1 MPKTRAPKG
10 SRFQNNPAGK
20 PAGHQPANAAAKA
33 APKSAPRPQR
43 GIPDRDT
50 LLKYIREGGETDKAA
65 LAKAFGLK
73 GEERRALRQL
83 LQTLEAEG
91 ALGRRG
97 RSGFAEKGALPEVGV
112 VDVVERD
119 TDGELYVKLT
129 KGEDAPLVVLA
140 ASRKGD
146 TGPAPGMGDRLLV
159 RFVKLES
166 GEHEARLIKSLGAGA
181 QRVLGVIRKARHE
194 VRVEPVD
201 RRSKDSLLL
210 TDPKA
215 QELRD
220 GDLVLAQATAAETRY
235 GPKRGKLLEVI
246 GREDEPR
253 SASLLAIYAHGI
265 PTGFSAAA
273 EAEAEAG
280 QPPTLAGREDLRHVP
295 FITIDPADARDHDD
309 AVFAEPDDDP
319 KNPGGWIVWVAIAD
333 VAAYVRPNSALDE
346 TAREK
351 ANSVYFPDRVEP
363 MLPEVLS
370 NGLCSLREGENR
382 ACMAVRMVFG
392 ADGRKRSHKFVR
404 GLMRSAAKLSY
415 EQAQAAA
422 DGTPDDKTRPIAKT
436 IIAPLYAA
444 YAVLKKGRDARS
456 PLAIESAER
465 RIVISAEGEVASI
478 TPRAALEAHKL
489 IEEMMIQANVSAA
502 ETLEARKTPL
512 IYRIHDTPSAEKV
525 QALADFLQTLDIA
538 WSKGEAP
545 TTARFNKLL
554 GETRD
559 GPHADI
565 VNEVVLRTQMQA
577 IYSTENIGHF
587 GLNLAKYAH
596 FTSPIRRYA
605 DLIVHRGLVTALG
618 LGADGLSD
626 RDIQKMKDTAESITF
641 AERRAMAAERDATDR
656 YVAAYLSDRV
666 GAEFGGRITG
676 VTRFGLFVRLDETG
690 ADGLVP
696 VSKLGGEYFVH
707 DDRSHALVGERTGAR
722 WPLGMTVTVK
732 LVEATPITGG
742 LLFEMLSEPAAADP
756 NAPKPRLGMR
766 DRGDRARGGFRG
778 GGGGGYKGPP
788 RAGQPG
794 RPKNIRAGKKGGPR
808 R

>member
-20 PAGHQPANAAAKA
+20 AAGTPQGKPAAKA
-33 APKSAPRPQR
+33 APQSQHRPQR

-73 GEERRALRQL
+73 GEERRTLRHL

-97 RSGFAEKGALPEVGV
+97 RRGFAEAGALPEVGV
-112 VDVVERD
+112 VDVIERD
-119 TDGELYVKLT
+119 PDGELLVRLT
-129 KGEDAPLVVLA
+129 KGDDAPLVPLA
-140 ASRKGD
+140 PARKED
-146 TGPAPGMGDRLLV
+146 VGPAPGIGDRLLV
-159 RFVKLES
+159 RFVKLEN
-166 GEHEARLIKSLGAGA
+166 GQTEARLIKALGAGG
-181 QRVLGVIRKARHE
+181 QRILGVIRKARRE

-210 TDPKA
+210 TDPQA

-220 GDLVLAQATAAETRY
+220 GDLVLAQATTAETRY
-235 GPKRGKLLEVI
+235 GPKRGKLIEVI

-253 SASLLAIYAHGI
+253 AASLIAIYAHGI
-265 PTGFSAAA
+265 PTGFPAAA
-273 EAEAEAG
+273 EAEAAAA
-280 QPPTLAGREDLRHVP
+280 QPPTLAGREDLRQVP
-295 FITIDPADARDHDD
+295 FVTIDPADARDHDD
-309 AVFAEPDDDP
+309 AVYAERDDDP

-333 VAAYVRPNSALDE
+333 VAAYVRPGSALDE

-370 NGLCSLREGENR
+370 NGLCSLREAENR
-382 ACMAVRMVFG
+382 ACLAVRMVFG
-392 ADGRKRSHKFVR
+392 ADGRKRSHRFIR

-422 DGTPDDKTRPIAKT
+422 DGTPDDKTGPITKS
-436 IIAPLYAA
+436 IVQPLYAA

-465 RIVISAEGEVASI
+465 RIVINHEGEVASI
-478 TPRAALEAHKL
+478 TPRASLEAHKL

-502 ETLEARKTPL
+502 ETLEAKRTPL
-512 IYRIHDTPSAEKV
+512 IYRIHDTPSQEKV
-525 QALADFLQTLDIA
+525 QALVDFLQTLGIA

-545 TTARFNKLL
+545 RTDRFNKLL
-554 GETRD
+554 DETRD
-559 GPHADI
+559 GPNGDI

-587 GLNLAKYAH
+587 GLNLTKYAH

-605 DLIVHRGLVTALG
+605 DLIVHRGLITALG
-618 LGADGLSD
+618 LGSDGLSD

-656 YVAAYLSDRV
+656 YVAAFLADRV
-666 GAEFGGRITG
+666 GAEFDGRITG
-676 VTRFGLFVRLDETG
+676 VTRFGLFVRLNETG

-707 DDRSHALVGERTGAR
+707 DDRVHALVGERTGAR
-722 WPLGMTVTVK
+722 WPLGMPVQVK
-732 LVEATPITGG
+732 LAEATPITGG
-742 LLFEMLSEPAAADP
+742 LVFEMLSEPAAADP

-766 DRGDRARGGFRG
+766 ARGDHRPGGPRAGGGGGFRG
-778 GGGGGYKGPP
+778 PKRGP
-788 RAGQPG
+788 QG
-794 RPKNIRAGKKGGPR
+794 RPKNIRTGKKGGPR

>member
-1 MPKTRAPKG
+1 MPKPRQPKSLRFPKG
-10 SRFQNNPAGK
+10 L
-20 PAGHQPANAAAKA
+20 
-33 APKSAPRPQR
+33 
-43 GIPDRDT
+43 PDRDT
-50 LLKYIREGGETDKAA
+50 LLKYVRDSGETDKNAI
-65 LAKAFGLK
+65 AKAFALK

-83 LQTLEAEG
+83 LQTMEAEG

-97 RSGFAEKGALPEVGV
+97 RSGFAEVGALPEVGV
-112 VDVVERD
+112 VDVVDRD
-119 TDGELYVKLT
+119 ADGELFVKLT
-129 KGEDAPLVVLA
+129 KGDDAPLVVLA

-181 QRVLGVIRKARHE
+181 QRVLGVIRKSRHE

-215 QELRD
+215 HELRD
-220 GDLVLAQATAAETRY
+220 GDLVLAQATAAETRF

-253 SASLLAIYAHGI
+253 AASLIAIHAHGI
-265 PTGFSAAA
+265 PTGFSPAA
-273 EAEAEAG
+273 EAEADAA
-280 QPPTLAGREDLRHVP
+280 QAPTLAGREDLRHVP

-309 AVFAEPDDDP
+309 AVYAEPDDDP

-363 MLPEVLS
+363 ILPEVLS

-392 ADGRKRSHKFVR
+392 SDGRKRSHRFVR

-422 DGTPDDKTRPIAKT
+422 DGTPDDKTGPIAGT
-436 IIAPLYAA
+436 IVAPLYAA
-444 YAVLKKGRDARS
+444 YAVLKKGRMARS

-465 RIVISAEGEVASI
+465 RIVIGAEGEVASI

-502 ETLEARKTPL
+502 ETLEAKRTPL
-512 IYRIHDTPSAEKV
+512 IYRIHDTPSLEKV
-525 QALADFLQTLDIA
+525 QALVDFLQTLSIA

-545 TTARFNKLL
+545 RTDRFNKLL
-554 GETRD
+554 EETRE
-559 GPHADI
+559 GPNADI

-605 DLIVHRGLVTALG
+605 DLIVHRGLISALG

-656 YVAAYLSDRV
+656 YVAAFLSDRV
-666 GAEFGGRITG
+666 GAEFDGRITG
-676 VTRFGLFVRLDETG
+676 VTRFGLFVRLNETG

-707 DDRSHALVGERTGAR
+707 DDRAHALVGDRTGAR
-722 WPLGMTVTVK
+722 WPLGMRVTVK
-732 LVEATPITGG
+732 LAEATPITGG
-742 LLFEMLSEPAAADP
+742 LLLEMISEPAAADP

-766 DRGDRARGGFRG
+766 DRNDRGRGGFK
-778 GGGGGYKGPP
+778 GGGYKGPP
-788 RAGQPG
+788 RAGPPG

>member
-1 MPKTRAPKG
+1 MPKPRQPKSTRFPKG
-10 SRFQNNPAGK
+10 L
-20 PAGHQPANAAAKA
+20 
-33 APKSAPRPQR
+33 
-43 GIPDRDT
+43 PDRDT
-50 LLKYIREGGETDKAA
+50 LLKYIRDSGETDKAA
-65 LAKAFGLK
+65 IAQAFGLK

-97 RSGFAEKGALPEVGV
+97 RRGFAEAGALPEVGV

-119 TDGELYVKLT
+119 TDGELFVKLT
-129 KGEDAPLVVLA
+129 KGDDAPLVVLA
-140 ASRKGD
+140 AGRKGD

-159 RFVKLES
+159 RFVKLENGS
-166 GEHEARLIKSLGAGA
+166 TEARLIKSLGAGA
-181 QRVLGVIRKARHE
+181 QRILGVIRKARRE

-210 TDPKA
+210 TDPQA
-215 QELRD
+215 QDLRD
-220 GDLVLAQATAAETRY
+220 GDLVLAQATAAETRF

-253 SASLLAIYAHGI
+253 AASLIAIYAHGI
-265 PTGFSAAA
+265 PTGFSPAA
-273 EAEAEAG
+273 EAEAEAAR
-280 QPPTLAGREDLRHVP
+280 PPTLAGRQDLRHVP

-309 AVFAEPDDDP
+309 AVYAEPDADP

-392 ADGRKRSHKFVR
+392 SDGRKRSHKFMR

-422 DGTPDDKTRPIAKT
+422 DGAPDDKTGPLVKS

-444 YAVLKKGRDARS
+444 HAVLKTGRNARS

-502 ETLEARKTPL
+502 ETLEAKRTPL
-512 IYRIHDTPSAEKV
+512 IYRIHDTPSQEKV
-525 QALADFLQTLDIA
+525 QALVDFLQTLDIA

-545 TTARFNKLL
+545 ATSRFNKLL
-554 GETRD
+554 DETRET
-559 GPHADI
+559 PNAEI

-605 DLIVHRGLVTALG
+605 DLIVHRGLITALG
-618 LGADGLSD
+618 LTTGNGGADGLGD
-626 RDIQKMKDTAESITF
+626 RDIAKMKDTAESITF

-656 YVAAYLSDRV
+656 YVAAFLSDRV
-666 GAEFGGRITG
+666 GAEFEGRITG

-690 ADGLVP
+690 ADGLCP

-722 WPLGMTVTVK
+722 WPLGMRVRVK
-732 LVEATPITGG
+732 LAEATPITGG

-756 NAPKPRLGMR
+756 AAPRPRLGMR
-766 DRGDRARGGFRG
+766 ARNDRRPAGGAGFRG
-778 GGGGGYKGPP
+778 PQRGP
-788 RAGQPG
+788 QG
-794 RPKNIRAGKKGGPR
+794 RPKNIRTGKKGGPR